1 MAEEFEEIAHS
12 GGRVT
17 FNMITTETGGRT
29 FDLRFESSR
38 PVPMV
43 MTGVYALPQG
53 IPVGQIHMGGIGQ
66 QWNAPPFPDCLP
78 VLISSDS
85 EGKFGHTCPAC
96 QQYWRSG
103 PWPNLCPYCR
113 TQSPGYNMLS
123 NAQMR
128 YVEHYCAVLINAL
141 HSGKDGAFVIDMDAV
156 ADAVGKD
163 GEKPAF
169 YVSEESQ
176 QHKFTC
182 TACGEFND
190 ILGRYGYCSTCG
202 THNGLAD
209 FRDGSIPSLRERLN
223 SGHSPED
230 CVRDAVSAFDAY
242 IAQIAR
248 QLAAGVPMVSFRKGR
263 LTKQRFHDFADF
275 RTIFEGWFG
284 IEPSRGMKVPDQRFV
299 ERMFHRR
306 HVYEH
311 NGGEVDQKYI
321 DDSGDTT
328 VRIKQRIRE
337 TQADAH
343 TLLGHLVRVVANVHD
358 GFHELFPPLPKPME
372 AHKAKLERMA
382 KYDAEMA
389 ARFTR

>member
-1 MAEEFEEIAHS
+1 MAEEFAEIAHS

-17 FNMITTETGGRT
+17 FNLSTTPEGRRT
-29 FDLRFESSR
+29 FGLRFEGSR

-53 IPVGQIHMGGIGQ
+53 IPVAQIHMGGIGQ
-66 QWNAPPFPDCLP
+66 AWNAAPFPDCLP

-96 QQYWRSG
+96 GQYWRSG
-103 PWPNLCPYCR
+103 PWPNICPYCR
-113 TQSPGYNMLS
+113 TESPSHNLLS
-123 NAQMR
+123 EAQMR
-128 YVEHYCAVLINAL
+128 YVEYYCAMLLDAL
-141 HSGKDGAFVIDMDAV
+141 QSGKDGDFVIDMDIV
-156 ADAVGKD
+156 ADAAGKE

-182 TACGEFND
+182 AACGEFND
-190 ILGRYGYCSTCG
+190 ILGRYGFCSLCG

-209 FRDGSIPSLRERLN
+209 FRDGSIPHIRERLN
-223 SGHSPED
+223 SGHTPED
-230 CVRDAVSAFDAY
+230 CVRDAVSLFDGY
-242 IAQIAR
+242 VGQISR
-248 QLAAGVPMVSFRKGR
+248 HLVAGVPMVSYRRNR
-263 LTKQRFHDFADF
+263 LTKQRFHDFSDM
-275 RTIFEGWFG
+275 RTVFQDWFG
-284 IEPSRGMKVPDQRFV
+284 IDPCRGVKPSDQKFI

-328 VRIKQRIRE
+328 VRVKQRIRE

-343 TLLGHLVRVVANVHD
+343 ALLGHLVRVAENIHD
-358 GFHELFPPLPKPME
+358 GFHELFPTLPKPIE
-372 AHKAKLERMA
+372 AYRAKHERMA

-389 ARFTR
+389 GRLKR